1 VIWLILISCIYPEIC
16 SINQEIM
23 KAQEIK
29 QSNWVKLENLANEY
43 RFGVIAI
50 TLLIIGCLGGITMN
64 YGAALHTWSLVAVV
78 IPTMT
83 TLSLL
88 LAVSPMKWIL
98 NAFIVTVI
106 TDLIVVLFV

>member
-1 VIWLILISCIYPEIC
+1 MIWLILIPLPSGELC

-23 KAQEIK
+23 RTQEIK
-29 QSNWVKLENLANEY
+29 QSNWMKLESLANEY

-50 TLLIIGCLGGITMN
+50 TLLIIGCLGGVTMN
-64 YGAALHTWSLVAVV
+64 YGAALHTWSLIVVV

-88 LAVSPMKWIL
+88 LAVSPMRWIL

-106 TDLIVVLFV
+106 TDLLVIPFV